1 MMQNKCPYC
10 GAPVQ
15 QQATFCLHC
24 MRDLTS
30 KQEIKKQKKPF
41 PHKKVLIIITA
52 CVLTIALGIGAF
64 FFFYK
69 PPITTFLEFKWAAEQ
84 ANERLGCQE
93 LWEPE
98 NLKDTINLEAN
109 GERVT
114 KYQTK
119 MHIDG
124 VQAAFFLTDKKDE
137 AYFAICDVRDDTR
150 TDSQKLIVLAAASI
164 MNAYS
169 DMDEII
175 HDDITYP
182 FGGYATAYEEQFTDS
197 FDRTAQYE
205 ADIKNGVKISTQ
217 VKHGYIDNKYLVMY
231 VATTRD
237 YGDYKLYDLAFN
249 YEYK

>member
-15 QQATFCLHC
+15 QQAQFCLHC
-24 MRDLTS
+24 MRNLTG

-41 PHKKVLIIITA
+41 SHKKILIIITA
-52 CVLTIALGIGAF
+52 CVMTIALAIGAF
-64 FFFYK
+64 FLFYK

-84 ANERLGCQE
+84 ANERLGCQD

-124 VQAAFFLTDKKDE
+124 VQAAFFLGDDKDN
-137 AYFAICDVRDDTR
+137 AYFVICDV
-150 TDSQKLIVLAAASI
+150 TDETLADANKLIVLAGDCI
-164 MNAYS
+164 MNSYS
-169 DMDEII
+169 DIDEIVN
-175 HDDITYP
+175 DDTTYP
-182 FGGYATAYEEQFTDS
+182 LGGYATAFETQFTDS

-205 ADIKNGVKISTQ
+205 IDIQNGVQISTQ
-217 VKHGYIDNKYLVMY
+217 VKHGYIDKKFLWMY
-231 VATTRD
+231 CVTTRD
-237 YGDYKLYDLAFN
+237 YGEYKLYDLAFN